1 MPSLVWYLIFTIGP
15 LVAMFVVAFMDWEGL
30 AAPTSF
36 NGLDNVETLVGDE
49 RVYTALRNTAVHLF
63 VSLPVIMVGSFM
75 LGYFLNLKLPG
86 HRLLRVIMFIP
97 ALISLSALGMLFV
110 AVLGPTGLIN
120 SALDQVGLGERAT
133 AWLADPTWAMPSLI
147 GVTIWSGLGF
157 TAILFAA
164 RLSAIDGEIYAAAEL
179 DGANHWQKMW
189 RVAYPICRDY
199 FGVLT
204 MLQYLW
210 TLFGSAGLVLLLTRG
225 GPGEATSTL
234 SWLVYRFGFRRQRGR
249 LQPDHRPGPL
259 RARHRRAD
267 RHPSRVP
274 GEVLMAVIAKTAP
287 VTRATTGT
295 GRRRRGPSRFTP
307 GVIGVVRRWSSCTR

>member
-1 MPSLVWYLIFTIGP
+1 MTAMLETPVMAGRPHPRRTQRKRRDRGLILLAMPSLVWYLIFTIGP

-30 AAPTSF
+30 NAPATF
-36 NGLDNVETLVGDE
+36 NGLDNFDRLVHDD
-49 RVYTALRNTAVHLF
+49 RVYTATWNSAVHL
-63 VSLPVIMVGSFM
+63 VGSVPVIMVGSFM

-86 HRLLRVIMFIP
+86 HRFLRVIFFIP

-120 SALDQVGLGERAT
+120 TVFEEIGLADKRT
-133 AWLADPTWAMPSLI
+133 AWLADPAWAMPSLI
-147 GVTIWSGLGF
+147 GISIWSGLGF

-164 RLSAIDGEIYAAAEL
+164 RMSAIDDEIYAAAEL

-189 RVAYPICRDY
+189 QIAWPICREY
-199 FGVLT
+199 FGVIT

-234 SWLVYRFGFRRQRGR
+234 SWLVYRFGFRDDDVGYSQTIGLVLFVLGIAGLLLIRRAF
-249 LQPDHRPGPL
+249 
-259 RARHRRAD
+259 RARY
-267 RHPSRVP
+267 
-274 GEVLMAVIAKTAP
+274 
-287 VTRATTGT
+287 
-295 GRRRRGPSRFTP
+295 
-307 GVIGVVRRWSSCTR
+307 

>member
-1 MPSLVWYLIFTIGP
+1 MTATIETPVVTPRPEPTKRGQRTGGMGLILLAVPSLVWYLLFTIGP
-15 LVAMFVVAFMDWEGL
+15 LVAMFVLAFVDWEDL
-30 AAPTSF
+30 NAPWTF
-36 NGLDNVETLVGDE
+36 NGLDNFRTLVDDD

-63 VSLPVIMVGSFM
+63 ATVPVIMVGSFM

-86 HRLLRVIMFIP
+86 HRLFRVIMFIP

-110 AVLGPTGLIN
+110 AVLGPTGLVN
-120 SALDQVGLGERAT
+120 TVLDQIGLGEKQT

-147 GVTIWSGLGF
+147 GISIWSGLGF

-164 RLSAIDGEIYAAAEL
+164 RLSAVDEEIYAAAEL

-189 RVAYPICRDY
+189 QIAYPICRDY

-234 SWLVYRFGFRRQRGR
+234 SWLVYRFGFRADEVGYSQTIGLVLFVLGIAGLLVIRRAF
-249 LQPDHRPGPL
+249 
-259 RARHRRAD
+259 RARY
-267 RHPSRVP
+267 
-274 GEVLMAVIAKTAP
+274 
-287 VTRATTGT
+287 
-295 GRRRRGPSRFTP
+295 
-307 GVIGVVRRWSSCTR
+307 

>member
-1 MPSLVWYLIFTIGP
+1 MTAMLDTPVAAPAAPARQRTRTRDRGLILLALPSLVWYLIFTIGP

-36 NGLDNVETLVGDE
+36 NGFDNVEKLVGDE

-120 SALDQVGLGERAT
+120 SALDQVGQGERAT
-133 AWLADPTWAMPSLI
+133 AWLADPAWAMPSLI

-234 SWLVYRFGFRRQRGR
+234 SWLVYRFGFRANEVGYSQTIGLVLFVLGIAGLIVIRRAF
-249 LQPDHRPGPL
+249 
-259 RARHRRAD
+259 RARY
-267 RHPSRVP
+267 
-274 GEVLMAVIAKTAP
+274 
-287 VTRATTGT
+287 
-295 GRRRRGPSRFTP
+295 
-307 GVIGVVRRWSSCTR
+307 

>member
-1 MPSLVWYLIFTIGP
+1 MTAVLEAREATRTPGRRTGRSRDRGLIVLALPSLVWYLAFTIGP

-36 NGLDNVETLVGDE
+36 SGLDNFEKLIGDE
-49 RVYTALRNTAVHLF
+49 RVYTALRNTAVHLV
-63 VSLPVIMVGSFM
+63 VSLPVIMVGAFM

-86 HRLLRVIMFIP
+86 HRLLRVIMFVP

-110 AVLGPTGLIN
+110 AVLGPTGLVN
-120 SALDQVGLGERAT
+120 SALEQFGLGEHAS

-147 GVTIWSGLGF
+147 AVTIWSGLGF

-164 RLSAIDGEIYAAAEL
+164 RLSAIDEEIYAAAEL
-179 DGANHWQKMW
+179 DGASHWQKMW
-189 RVAYPICRDY
+189 RVAYPIARDY

-234 SWLVYRFGFRRQRGR
+234 SWLVYRFGFRANEVGYSQAIGLVLFVLGIAGLVLIRRAF
-249 LQPDHRPGPL
+249 
-259 RARHRRAD
+259 RARY
-267 RHPSRVP
+267 
-274 GEVLMAVIAKTAP
+274 
-287 VTRATTGT
+287 
-295 GRRRRGPSRFTP
+295 
-307 GVIGVVRRWSSCTR
+307 